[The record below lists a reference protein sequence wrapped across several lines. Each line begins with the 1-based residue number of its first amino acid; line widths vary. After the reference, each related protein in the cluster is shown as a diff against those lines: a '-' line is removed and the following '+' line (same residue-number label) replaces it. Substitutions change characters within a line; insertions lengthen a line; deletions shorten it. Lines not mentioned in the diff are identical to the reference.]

1 LLAKQKMQ
9 CLADNPDELAK
20 VHLRDLVLPYAIA
33 QDKAFAALGENKVI
47 VEHRRGASLEDA
59 MREIEAAR
67 AKIRQS
73 AIEVDVTPVVTK
85 KPAGPDE
92 EDDEEE
98 EELPQNA

>member
-1 LLAKQKMQ
+1 M
-9 CLADNPDELAK
+9 
-20 VHLRDLVLPYAIA
+20 
-33 QDKAFAALGENKVI
+33 I

-85 KPAGPDE
+85 KPNAPDE
-92 EDDEEE
+92 EDEEE
-98 EELPQNA
+98 GDELPQNA